1 MGAVRS
7 VFGPQGAR
15 PSDDNSTA
23 NRNEVEGMGHIAC
36 MAGQLHG
43 RVPPGEFSSSL
54 TRSPYSPQ
62 SSPLPLPRLGNYIG
76 GFPQAAMDPLL
87 DLMFLPSGLNL
98 NIVRFNIGGGSL
110 PQYSPQLHS
119 DALLRWRAMPGYW
132 PAQAAGF
139 NWTADSR
146 QQEVLLGA
154 KARGVNVFEAFS
166 NSPPWWMTASKDVA
180 GGKKAFQ
187 TNLLRKY
194 EGRFARA
201 APHPT
206 TLHHGSRL
214 LHPVPHTP
222 LPICPSS
229 PWAPPSPL
237 WSPLKLPRV
246 LSPSLRAASRG
257 ASNVTIRASGDDGGS
272 GSGAS
277 SSTRRSA
284 ARRSRQYS
292 SSVQDASGGRRGSAS
307 NAGVEIDTELIGI
320 GAMLLAVGAGI
331 WGVSRFL
338 ARGGIGSS
346 GDSDEEEEGAGSK
359 SSSFSAGDDKEK
371 QRKWRQQSMAK
382 VKELAQ
388 QLRSFRTVD
397 LSGKSLGDEGFKYL
411 AESLAFNNS
420 VESVDFSN
428 NGIGPEGV
436 KALTEA
442 LATNAY
448 LKTLNLSGNTIGDE
462 GAKVL
467 AGIMEQNRGVQTLQ
481 LSSNGIGDEGMR
493 ALAEMVKKNEA
504 IVCLEMNNNGIE
516 YELSS
521 NGIGDERGHAGAG
534 GGGEEEERVR
544 GMMWGE
550 VEVTDREN
558 VIRGCSS
565 NGIGDSEGMRAL
577 GGGGGEEE
585 ERVRGMMWGEVEG
598 MRALADMVKKNEA
611 IVCLEMNNNGIGYK
625 GCAALAD
632 ALTSTKSLRS
642 LHLKAVLLSPMR
654 SPAPSLCVHCTS
666 RLCCSRRCAHQH
678 QVSAFAAPQYTSS
691 EWGSERVSGRVNRA
705 FCFRHSTAPLLP
717 LLLLP
722 PPLLLPPSSPPPLPT
737 PHPTPPSPPPPQELR
752 FNGNGVGD
760 EGARVLASGLLAH
773 KGKLELHFNGN
784 GVGDEGARV
793 LASGLLAHK
802 GKLVTI
808 DLSNNSMGSKGA
820 AHIAEVIKKSRSL
833 QWLNL
838 YMNDFGDKEAGS
850 MGGGKG
856 GIMGSKKAAH
866 IAEGG
871 NNIHAEGIA
880 AICDALKENSTITT
894 LELGYNPIGP
904 EGAKALADT
913 VKFHG
918 NVETLRLGWCKI
930 GVKGAEYMAD
940 ALKYNST
947 INTLDLRAN
956 ALGDEGAAILALSLR
971 VVNEQLS
978 SLDLGFN
985 EIRDRG
991 AYALAEALKAN
1002 GEAAVETLNLSS
1014 NYITKYGQV
1023 VLSEAKDL
1031 VALSE
1036 AKDLVV
1042 ALSEAKDLVSE
1053 MNDGKEVNIY
1063 W

>member
-1 MGAVRS
+1 MGTVRS
-7 VFGPQGAR
+7 VLEQLGNYIGGFPQAAR
-15 PSDDNSTA
+15 D
-23 NRNEVEGMGHIAC
+23 
-36 MAGQLHG
+36 
-43 RVPPGEFSSSL
+43 
-54 TRSPYSPQ
+54 
-62 SSPLPLPRLGNYIG
+62 PLLGNYIG

-146 QQEVLLGA
+146 QQAVLLGA

-187 TNLLRKY
+187 TNLLRKH
-194 EGRFARA
+194 EGRFARYLVEVVERFRTDPA
-201 APHPT
+201 LGNIEFD
-206 TLHHGSRL
+206 TLEPFNEALEGYW
-214 LHPVPHTP
+214 
-222 LPICPSS
+222 IKGMGQEGCNFN
-229 PWAPPSPL
+229 
-237 WSPLKLPRV
+237 RV
-246 LSPSLRAASRG
+246 A
-257 ASNVTIRASGDDGGS
+257 
-272 GSGAS
+272 
-277 SSTRRSA
+277 
-284 ARRSRQYS
+284 
-292 SSVQDASGGRRGSAS
+292 GSA
-307 NAGVEIDTELIGI
+307 
-320 GAMLLAVGAGI
+320 VG
-331 WGVSRFL
+331 
-338 ARGGIGSS
+338 

-411 AESLAFNNS
+411 AESLAFNNSVESVDFSNNGIGPEGS

-516 YELSS
+516 YE
-521 NGIGDERGHAGAG
+521 
-534 GGGEEEERVR
+534 
-544 GMMWGE
+544 
-550 VEVTDREN
+550 
-558 VIRGCSS
+558 
-565 NGIGDSEGMRAL
+565 
-577 GGGGGEEE
+577 
-585 ERVRGMMWGEVEG
+585 
-598 MRALADMVKKNEA
+598 
-611 IVCLEMNNNGIGYK
+611 

-642 LHLKAVLLSPMR
+642 LHLNGNYAGTLGVSASAKGLRESSLLSLFPLV
-654 SPAPSLCVHCTS
+654 SPLGNYAGTLGASALAKGLQENKSL
-666 RLCCSRRCAHQH
+666 R
-678 QVSAFAAPQYTSS
+678 
-691 EWGSERVSGRVNRA
+691 
-705 FCFRHSTAPLLP
+705 
-717 LLLLP
+717 
-722 PPLLLPPSSPPPLPT
+722 
-737 PHPTPPSPPPPQELR
+737 ELH

-760 EGARVLASGLLAH
+760 EGARVLASGLLARKGKLELLLNGNGVGDEGARVLASGLLTH

-838 YMNDFGDKEAGS
+838 YMNDFGDKVGC
-850 MGGGKG
+850 GGYG
-856 GIMGSKKAAH
+856 G
-866 IAEGG
+866 
-871 NNIHAEGIA
+871 
-880 AICDALKENSTITT
+880 
-894 LELGYNPIGP
+894 
-904 EGAKALADT
+904 
-913 VKFHG
+913 
-918 NVETLRLGWCKI
+918 
-930 GVKGAEYMAD
+930 
-940 ALKYNST
+940 
-947 INTLDLRAN
+947 
-956 ALGDEGAAILALSLR
+956 
-971 VVNEQLS
+971 
-978 SLDLGFN
+978 
-985 EIRDRG
+985 
-991 AYALAEALKAN
+991 
-1002 GEAAVETLNLSS
+1002 
-1014 NYITKYGQV
+1014 
-1023 VLSEAKDL
+1023 
-1031 VALSE
+1031 
-1036 AKDLVV
+1036 
-1042 ALSEAKDLVSE
+1042 
-1053 MNDGKEVNIY
+1053 
-1063 W
+1063 

>member
-1 MGAVRS
+1 MGTVRS
-7 VFGPQGAR
+7 WATLTILVRSRFLTFPINPPPDTPPL
-15 PSDDNSTA
+15 PSPN
-23 NRNEVEGMGHIAC
+23 I
-36 MAGQLHG
+36 
-43 RVPPGEFSSSL
+43 
-54 TRSPYSPQ
+54 
-62 SSPLPLPRLGNYIG
+62 PLPLIRFSPHTRLGNYIGGFPQAARDPLLGNYIG

-98 NIVRFNIGGGSL
+98 NIVRFNIGGGSVPL
-110 PQYSPQLHS
+110 YSPQLYTDS
-119 DALLRWRAMPGYW
+119 SMRWRAMPGYW

-146 QQEVLLGA
+146 QQAVLLGA

-187 TNLLRKY
+187 TNLLRKH
-194 EGRFARA
+194 EGRFARYLVEVVERFRTDPA
-201 APHPT
+201 LGNIEFD
-206 TLHHGSRL
+206 TLEPFNEALEGYW
-214 LHPVPHTP
+214 
-222 LPICPSS
+222 IKGMGQEGCNFN
-229 PWAPPSPL
+229 
-237 WSPLKLPRV
+237 LPRV
-246 LSPSLRAASRG
+246 LSPSLRASSRG
-257 ASNVTIRASGDDGGS
+257 ASNVTVRASGDDGGS

-292 SSVQDASGGRRGSAS
+292 SSVQEASGGRRGSAS
-307 NAGVEIDTELIGI
+307 NAGFEIDTELIGI

-516 YELSS
+516 YE
-521 NGIGDERGHAGAG
+521 
-534 GGGEEEERVR
+534 
-544 GMMWGE
+544 
-550 VEVTDREN
+550 
-558 VIRGCSS
+558 
-565 NGIGDSEGMRAL
+565 
-577 GGGGGEEE
+577 
-585 ERVRGMMWGEVEG
+585 
-598 MRALADMVKKNEA
+598 
-611 IVCLEMNNNGIGYK
+611 

-642 LHLKAVLLSPMR
+642 LHL
-654 SPAPSLCVHCTS
+654 
-666 RLCCSRRCAHQH
+666 
-678 QVSAFAAPQYTSS
+678 
-691 EWGSERVSGRVNRA
+691 
-705 FCFRHSTAPLLP
+705 
-717 LLLLP
+717 
-722 PPLLLPPSSPPPLPT
+722 
-737 PHPTPPSPPPPQELR
+737 
-752 FNGNGVGD
+752 NGNYAGTL
-760 EGARVLASGLLAH
+760 GASALAKGLQENKSLR
-773 KGKLELHFNGN
+773 ELHFNGN

-838 YMNDFGDKEAGS
+838 YMNDFGDKVGC
-850 MGGGKG
+850 GGYG
-856 GIMGSKKAAH
+856 G
-866 IAEGG
+866 
-871 NNIHAEGIA
+871 
-880 AICDALKENSTITT
+880 
-894 LELGYNPIGP
+894 
-904 EGAKALADT
+904 
-913 VKFHG
+913 
-918 NVETLRLGWCKI
+918 
-930 GVKGAEYMAD
+930 
-940 ALKYNST
+940 
-947 INTLDLRAN
+947 
-956 ALGDEGAAILALSLR
+956 
-971 VVNEQLS
+971 
-978 SLDLGFN
+978 
-985 EIRDRG
+985 
-991 AYALAEALKAN
+991 
-1002 GEAAVETLNLSS
+1002 
-1014 NYITKYGQV
+1014 
-1023 VLSEAKDL
+1023 
-1031 VALSE
+1031 
-1036 AKDLVV
+1036 
-1042 ALSEAKDLVSE
+1042 
-1053 MNDGKEVNIY
+1053 
-1063 W
+1063 